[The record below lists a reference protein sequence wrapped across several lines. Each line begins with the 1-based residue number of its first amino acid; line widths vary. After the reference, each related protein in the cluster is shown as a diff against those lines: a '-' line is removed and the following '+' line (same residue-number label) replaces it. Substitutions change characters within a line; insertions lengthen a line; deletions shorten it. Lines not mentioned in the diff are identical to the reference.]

1 MTTRRATGASVRS
14 GHTVL
19 AGIVG
24 IGLLLA
30 AAACTSSSTDAAS
43 SSASSASSSS
53 SASSASAVS
62 EETTESG
69 PAEASQMTD
78 PSSSYSAAAL
88 TVPSDG
94 APASGA
100 GPSADAVTTTAP
112 PVSTSG
118 AAPTSGDINQVVPN
132 RDLVTNS
139 AVPLDAASD
148 LGGQISARLAE
159 VKAVDAQAK
168 VPGEISGPAVAV
180 TVEISNDSPNAIGLD
195 TVSVDVQGAGGVP
208 TSPITTDPASPL
220 SGVLQPG
227 EKKTGVYV
235 FTMPADARNG
245 ASITVLYSADA
256 PVALF
261 AGNIPTG

>member
-1 MTTRRATGASVRS
+1 MTTRRARGASVRS
-14 GHTVL
+14 GRTVL

-24 IGLLLA
+24 VGLLLT
-30 AAACTSSSTDAAS
+30 AAACTSSSSDAAS
-43 SSASSASSSS
+43 SSTASSASSEATS
-53 SASSASAVS
+53 
-62 EETTESG
+62 TTESG
-69 PAEASQMTD
+69 PAEASQVSD
-78 PSSSYSAAAL
+78 PSSSYSGAAP

-132 RDLVTNS
+132 RELVTNS

-148 LGGQISARLAE
+148 LGGQISAKLTE
-159 VKAVDAQAK
+159 VKAIDAQAK
-168 VPGEISGPAVAV
+168 VPGEISGPAVAI
-180 TVEISNDSPNAIGLD
+180 TVEISNDSANAIGLD
-195 TVSVDVQGAGGVP
+195 SVSVDVQGAGGVP

-220 SGVLQPG
+220 SGVLAPG

-235 FTMPADARNG
+235 FTMPADVRNG
-245 ASITVLYSADA
+245 ASVTVLYSADA

-261 AGNIPTG
+261 TGNVPTG

>member
-1 MTTRRATGASVRS
+1 MTSRGASVRS
-14 GHTVL
+14 GRTVL

-30 AAACTSSSTDAAS
+30 VAACTSSSTDTAS
-43 SSASSASSSS
+43 STASTAS

-62 EETTESG
+62 AETTESG

-78 PSSSYSAAAL
+78 PSSSYSAAAP

-100 GPSADAVTTTAP
+100 GPSADAVTATAP

-195 TVSVDVQGAGGVP
+195 SVSVDVQGAGGVP

>member
-24 IGLLLA
+24 IGLLLT

-43 SSASSASSSS
+43 SSASSASSEGTS
-53 SASSASAVS
+53 
-62 EETTESG
+62 TTESG
-69 PAEASQMTD
+69 PAEASQVSD
-78 PSSSYSAAAL
+78 PSSSSSGAAP

-94 APASGA
+94 APASVA

-132 RDLVTNS
+132 RELVTNS

-148 LGGQISARLAE
+148 LGGQISAKLTE
-159 VKAVDAQAK
+159 VKAIDAQAK
-168 VPGEISGPAVAV
+168 VPGEISGPAVAI

-195 TVSVDVQGAGGVP
+195 SVSVDVQGAGGVP

-220 SGVLQPG
+220 SGVLAPG

-235 FTMPADARNG
+235 FTMPADVRNG
-245 ASITVLYSADA
+245 ASVTVLYSTDA

-261 AGNIPTG
+261 TGNVPTG

>member
-1 MTTRRATGASVRS
+1 MTSRRARGASVRS
-14 GHTVL
+14 GRTVL

-30 AAACTSSSTDAAS
+30 VAACTSSSTDTAS
-43 SSASSASSSS
+43 ST
-53 SASSASAVS
+53 ASSASAVS
-62 EETTESG
+62 SEATSTTESG

-78 PSSSYSAAAL
+78 PASSYSAAP

-195 TVSVDVQGAGGVP
+195 SVSVDVQGAGGVP

>member
-1 MTTRRATGASVRS
+1 MTSRRARGASVRS
-14 GHTVL
+14 GRTVL

-30 AAACTSSSTDAAS
+30 AAACTSSSTDTAS
-43 SSASSASSSS
+43 STASTAS

-62 EETTESG
+62 AETTESG

-78 PSSSYSAAAL
+78 PSSSYSAAAP

-195 TVSVDVQGAGGVP
+195 SVSVDVQGAGGVP

>member
-24 IGLLLA
+24 IGLLLT

-43 SSASSASSSS
+43 SSASSVSSEGTS
-53 SASSASAVS
+53 
-62 EETTESG
+62 TTESG
-69 PAEASQMTD
+69 PAEASQVSD
-78 PSSSYSAAAL
+78 PSSSYSGAAP

-94 APASGA
+94 APASVA
-100 GPSADAVTTTAP
+100 GPSAAAVTTTAP

-132 RDLVTNS
+132 RELVTNS

-148 LGGQISARLAE
+148 LGGQISAKLTE
-159 VKAVDAQAK
+159 VKAIDAQAK
-168 VPGEISGPAVAV
+168 VPGEISGPAVAI

-195 TVSVDVQGAGGVP
+195 SVSVDVQGAGGVP

-220 SGVLQPG
+220 SGVLAPG

-235 FTMPADARNG
+235 FTMPADVRNG
-245 ASITVLYSADA
+245 ASVTVLYSADA

-261 AGNIPTG
+261 TGNVPTG

>member
-1 MTTRRATGASVRS
+1 MTTRRARGASVRS
-14 GHTVL
+14 GRRVL

-30 AAACTSSSTDAAS
+30 AAACTSSSTDTVS
-43 SSASSASSSS
+43 STAS

-62 EETTESG
+62 AETTESG

-78 PSSSYSAAAL
+78 PSSSYSAAAP

-168 VPGEISGPAVAV
+168 VPGEISGPAVGV

-195 TVSVDVQGAGGVP
+195 SVSVDVQGAGGVP

>member
-1 MTTRRATGASVRS
+1 MTSRRARGASVRS
-14 GHTVL
+14 GRTVL

-30 AAACTSSSTDAAS
+30 AAACTSSSTDTAS
-43 SSASSASSSS
+43 STASTAS

-62 EETTESG
+62 AETTESG

-78 PSSSYSAAAL
+78 PSSSYSAAAP

-139 AVPLDAASD
+139 AVPLDTASD

-195 TVSVDVQGAGGVP
+195 SVSVDVQGAGGVP

-227 EKKTGVYV
+227 QKKTGVYV

>member
-1 MTTRRATGASVRS
+1 MTTRRARGASVRS
-14 GHTVL
+14 GRTVL

-24 IGLLLA
+24 IGLLLT
-30 AAACTSSSTDAAS
+30 AAACTSSSSDAAS
-43 SSASSASSSS
+43 SSTASSASSEATS
-53 SASSASAVS
+53 
-62 EETTESG
+62 TTESG
-69 PAEASQMTD
+69 PAEASQVSD
-78 PSSSYSAAAL
+78 PSSSYSGAAP

-118 AAPTSGDINQVVPN
+118 AASTSGDINQVVPN
-132 RDLVTNS
+132 RELVTNS

-148 LGGQISARLAE
+148 LGGQISAKLTE
-159 VKAVDAQAK
+159 VKAIDAQAK
-168 VPGEISGPAVAV
+168 VPGEISGPAVAI
-180 TVEISNDSPNAIGLD
+180 TVEISNDSANAIGLD
-195 TVSVDVQGAGGVP
+195 SVSVDVQGAGGVP

-220 SGVLQPG
+220 SGVLAPG

-235 FTMPADARNG
+235 FTMPADVRNG
-245 ASITVLYSADA
+245 ASVTVLYSADA

-261 AGNIPTG
+261 TGNVPTG

>member
-1 MTTRRATGASVRS
+1 MTTRRARGASVRS
-14 GHTVL
+14 GRTVL

-43 SSASSASSSS
+43 STAS

-62 EETTESG
+62 AETTESG

-78 PSSSYSAAAL
+78 PSSSYSAAAP

-195 TVSVDVQGAGGVP
+195 SVSVDVQGAGGVP

>member
-1 MTTRRATGASVRS
+1 MTTRRAQGASVRS
-14 GHTVL
+14 GRTVL

-30 AAACTSSSTDAAS
+30 AAACTSSATDAAS
-43 SSASSASSSS
+43 SST
-53 SASSASAVS
+53 ASSASAVS
-62 EETTESG
+62 SEAASTTESG

-78 PSSSYSAAAL
+78 PSSSYSAAAP

-159 VKAVDAQAK
+159 VKAVDAQAR
-168 VPGEISGPAVAV
+168 VPGEISGPAVAI

-195 TVSVDVQGAGGVP
+195 SVSVDVQGAGGVP

-261 AGNIPTG
+261 AGSIPTG

>member
-14 GHTVL
+14 GRTVL

-24 IGLLLA
+24 IGLLLT

-43 SSASSASSSS
+43 SSASSVSSEGTS
-53 SASSASAVS
+53 
-62 EETTESG
+62 TTESG
-69 PAEASQMTD
+69 PAEASQVSD
-78 PSSSYSAAAL
+78 PSSSYSGAAP

-112 PVSTSG
+112 VSTSG

-132 RDLVTNS
+132 RELVTNS

-148 LGGQISARLAE
+148 LGGQISAKLTE
-159 VKAVDAQAK
+159 VKAIDAQAK
-168 VPGEISGPAVAV
+168 VPGEISGPAVAI

-195 TVSVDVQGAGGVP
+195 SVSVDVQGGGGVP

-220 SGVLQPG
+220 SGVLAPG

-235 FTMPADARNG
+235 FTMPADVRNG
-245 ASITVLYSADA
+245 ASVTVLYSTDA

-261 AGNIPTG
+261 TGNVPTG

>member
-1 MTTRRATGASVRS
+1 MTTRRARGASVRS
-14 GHTVL
+14 GRTVL

-30 AAACTSSSTDAAS
+30 AAACTSSATDAAS
-43 SSASSASSSS
+43 SST
-53 SASSASAVS
+53 ASSASAVS
-62 EETTESG
+62 AEAASTTESG

-78 PSSSYSAAAL
+78 PSASYSAAAP

-159 VKAVDAQAK
+159 VKAVDAQAR
-168 VPGEISGPAVAV
+168 VPGEISGPAVAI

-195 TVSVDVQGAGGVP
+195 SVSVDVQGAGGVP

-235 FTMPADARNG
+235 FTMPADARDG

>member
-24 IGLLLA
+24 IGLLLT

-43 SSASSASSSS
+43 SSASSVSSEGTS
-53 SASSASAVS
+53 
-62 EETTESG
+62 TTESG
-69 PAEASQMTD
+69 PAEASQVSD
-78 PSSSYSAAAL
+78 PSSSYSGAAP

-94 APASGA
+94 APASVA

-132 RDLVTNS
+132 RELVTNS

-148 LGGQISARLAE
+148 LGGQISAKLTE
-159 VKAVDAQAK
+159 VKAIDAQAK
-168 VPGEISGPAVAV
+168 VPGEISGPAPLAWTASASMCRERAV
-180 TVEISNDSPNAIGLD
+180 FRHRRSPQIPRRRCPGCSHRARRRQ
-195 TVSVDVQGAGGVP
+195 VSMSSPCPP
-208 TSPITTDPASPL
+208 TFGT
-220 SGVLQPG
+220 
-227 EKKTGVYV
+227 
-235 FTMPADARNG
+235 
-245 ASITVLYSADA
+245 
-256 PVALF
+256 ALR
-261 AGNIPTG
+261 

>member
-1 MTTRRATGASVRS
+1 MTTRRARGTSVRS

-24 IGLLLA
+24 IGLLLT
-30 AAACTSSSTDAAS
+30 AAACTSSSTDAGSSSTAS
-43 SSASSASSSS
+43 SGVTS
-53 SASSASAVS
+53 
-62 EETTESG
+62 TTESG
-69 PAEASQMTD
+69 PAEASQVSD
-78 PSSSYSAAAL
+78 PSSSYSGAAP

-132 RDLVTNS
+132 RELVTNS

-148 LGGQISARLAE
+148 LGGQISAKLTE
-159 VKAVDAQAK
+159 VKAIDAQAK
-168 VPGEISGPAVAV
+168 VPGEISGPAVAI
-180 TVEISNDSPNAIGLD
+180 TVEISNDSANAIGLD
-195 TVSVDVQGAGGVP
+195 SVSVDVQGGGGVP

-220 SGVLQPG
+220 SGVLAPG

-235 FTMPADARNG
+235 FTMPADVRNG
-245 ASITVLYSADA
+245 ASVTVLYSTDA

-261 AGNIPTG
+261 TGNVPTG

>member
-1 MTTRRATGASVRS
+1 MTTRRARGASVRS
-14 GHTVL
+14 GRTVL

-30 AAACTSSSTDAAS
+30 AAACTSSSTDTAS
-43 SSASSASSSS
+43 STASTAS

-62 EETTESG
+62 AETTESG

-78 PSSSYSAAAL
+78 PSSSYSAAAP